1 MKSIIFSFLLIIS
14 LSACRKYCDQ
24 SLLIGEIVQI
34 PVEFVGFSSNKVNN
48 ITVYK
53 INKLNPSL
61 VDTFPMWAIIWGN
74 QVRFNQII
82 TDKVPPGVV
91 DSFDY
96 YDSYFDNSHLILD
109 WQTGRDTLSDFRI
122 KKSRGESEDCHKG
135 DPNVKIDQF
144 SFVHKGKT
152 ISKRESIKIN
162 R

>member
-34 PVEFVGFSSNKVNN
+34 PVEFVGFSSNEVNN

-91 DSFDY
+91 DSITRC
-96 YDSYFDNSHLILD
+96 SPHGYF
-109 WQTGRDTLSDFRI
+109 
-122 KKSRGESEDCHKG
+122 
-135 DPNVKIDQF
+135 
-144 SFVHKGKT
+144 
-152 ISKRESIKIN
+152 
-162 R
+162 